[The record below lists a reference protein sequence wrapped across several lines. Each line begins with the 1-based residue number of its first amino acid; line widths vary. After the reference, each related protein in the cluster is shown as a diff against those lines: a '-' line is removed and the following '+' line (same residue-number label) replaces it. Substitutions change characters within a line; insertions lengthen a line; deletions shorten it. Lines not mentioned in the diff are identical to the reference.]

1 MINRTAERVLAIIA
15 AMLLTLSLVGTALLG
30 IFWNMAGEDPTF
42 LDQFRQ
48 QMMNEGVLNGEEMDM
63 FISFMGSFGIVIW
76 FIVAVVFIALILN
89 IIGLVKVWNNK
100 SPKAAGTLFIIAGLF
115 GGFLSLP
122 SILLYVAA
130 ILCFTKKPPMAP
142 GPTSDEYVSTQSNWM
157 N

>member
-15 AMLLTLSLVGTALLG
+15 AILLTLSVVGTTLLG
-30 IFWNMAGEDPTF
+30 IVWNMASEDPTF
-42 LDQFRQ
+42 MDEFRQ

-63 FISFMGSFGIVIW
+63 FVSFMGSFSIIIW
-76 FIVAVVFIALILN
+76 FFVTVALIGLILN
-89 IIGLVKVWNNK
+89 IIGLVQIWNNK
-100 SPKAAGTLFIIAGLF
+100 SPKTAGTLFIIAGLF
-115 GGFLSLP
+115 AGFLTLP
-122 SILLYVAA
+122 SILLYIAG